1 MPKLRVEE
9 GPKQSTRLPHA
20 DSSTAKRSRFKLP
33 SGADPWAEDIRLR
46 RSLGEAVG
54 EDSSERGIEAAGS
67 DDGTISHF
75 QT

>member
-9 GPKQSTRLPHA
+9 GPKQSTRLPHV

-33 SGADPWAEDIRLR
+33 SGADPWAEDIRG
-46 RSLGEAVG
+46 LGEAVG
-54 EDSSERGIEAAGS
+54 EESSERGIEAAGS